1 MLMQRVGERP
11 AVIHSSSNEA
21 RRAQSMAKP
30 VAVRKQDG

>member
-1 MLMQRVGERP
+1 MQRVGAHS
-11 AVIHSSSNEA
+11 AVSSSNSDNA

>member
-1 MLMQRVGERP
+1 MQRVAARA
-11 AVIHSSSNEA
+11 AVNPSLSNDA